1 MRLTR
6 GIALLATIAASIPI
20 IGRLTDERNIRA
32 LAGHVGCSKDDARRL
47 YHLARQ
53 HGYGAAYTE
62 VFGDRR
68 GIVGDRRTAQPTAA
82 TPPFANDRRR
92 GDRRQHA

>member
-1 MRLTR
+1 MNRKR
-6 GIALLATIAASIPI
+6 GLALLATIAASVPV

-32 LAGHVGCSKDDARRL
+32 LARHVGCSQEDARRL

-68 GIVGDRRTAQPTAA
+68 AIVGERRTTGSAGETV
-82 TPPFANDRRR
+82 PFPIERRR
-92 GDRRQHA
+92 GDRRQSA